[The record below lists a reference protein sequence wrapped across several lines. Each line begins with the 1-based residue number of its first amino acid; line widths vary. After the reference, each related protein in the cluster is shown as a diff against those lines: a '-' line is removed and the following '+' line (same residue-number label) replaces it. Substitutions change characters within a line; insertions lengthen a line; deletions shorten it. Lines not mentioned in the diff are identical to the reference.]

1 MEDTLR
7 YFFSAVF
14 QGFAAL
20 IALGAMFY
28 LYFKELSINRTNQI
42 EKELRKFLNVHN
54 NLNIDA
60 KIDSQGIELYTDNHL
75 DRNNQFDR
83 REIVVKLNA
92 NYKSI
97 KQKINRVENIL
108 PFILRNTFIILIT
121 SIFSLLLTG
130 YYCVINYILLIIG
143 AIIVIFSIITLIK
156 MKNFILDI
164 LR

>member
-7 YFFSAVF
+7 YFFSALF

-28 LYFKELSINRTNQI
+28 LYFKELSINRMNQI
-42 EKELRKFLNVHN
+42 EKELRKFINVLN
-54 NLNIDA
+54 NLNVDA

-75 DRNNQFDR
+75 EKNNQFDR
-83 REIVVKLNA
+83 REIVIKLNA

-97 KQKINRVENIL
+97 KKKINGVENIL

-121 SIFSLLLTG
+121 SIISLLLIG
-130 YYCVINYILLIIG
+130 YHCLINYMLLIIG
-143 AIIVIFSIITLIK
+143 VIIVIFSIITLIK
-156 MKNFILDI
+156 MKSFIIDI
-164 LR
+164 LK

>member
-7 YFFSAVF
+7 YFFSALF

-54 NLNIDA
+54 SLDTDA
-60 KIDSQGIELYTDNHL
+60 KIDSQGIELFVDNQL
-75 DRNNQFDR
+75 KSNNQIDR

-97 KQKINRVENIL
+97 KQKINGVENIL
-108 PFILRNTFIILIT
+108 PDILRNTFIILII
-121 SIFSLLLTG
+121 SIISLLLTG
-130 YYCVINYILLIIG
+130 YYYVINYILLIIG
-143 AIIVIFSIITLIK
+143 VIIVVFSIITLIK
-156 MKNFILDI
+156 MKEFISDI
-164 LR
+164 FR

>member
-60 KIDSQGIELYTDNHL
+60 KIDSQGIELYTDNQL